1 MPSITIKNDIAFII
15 ATNTAMLFA
24 LSDSFGTHTFAETFV
39 KVYDRFRANGATS
52 LQWKVLRNMFRDV
65 FSKETKD
72 VWRGILT
79 LMQKTCITFPNGRD
93 AISFLW
99 NGDVVSDNG
108 DYEGWVIEG

>member
-1 MPSITIKNDIAFII
+1 
-15 ATNTAMLFA
+15 
-24 LSDSFGTHTFAETFV
+24 
-39 KVYDRFRANGATS
+39 
-52 LQWKVLRNMFRDV
+52 MFRDV

-99 NGDVVSDNG
+99 NGDVVADNG

>member
-1 MPSITIKNDIAFII
+1 
-15 ATNTAMLFA
+15 
-24 LSDSFGTHTFAETFV
+24 
-39 KVYDRFRANGATS
+39 
-52 LQWKVLRNMFRDV
+52 MFRDI

-93 AISFLW
+93 AIS
-99 NGDVVSDNG
+99 GDVVADHG

>member
-1 MPSITIKNDIAFII
+1 MPIINDNYTIT
-15 ATNTAMLFA
+15 TNNAMLFELA
-24 LSDSFGTHTFAETFV
+24 NRFGSVEFVKTFV
-39 KVYDRFRANGATS
+39 KVYDRFRANGATP
-52 LQWKVLRNMFRDV
+52 LQWKALRNIFRDV

-99 NGDVVSDNG
+99 NGDVVADHG

>member
-1 MPSITIKNDIAFII
+1 MPSINITSINNT
-15 ATNTAMLFA
+15 TNAMLFELA
-24 LSDSFGTHTFAETFV
+24 NQFGTSAFMETFV
-39 KVYDRFRANGATS
+39 KVYDRFRDHGATL
-52 LQWKVLRNMFRDV
+52 LQWRVLRNMFRDV

-99 NGDVVSDNG
+99 NGDVVADHG

>member
-1 MPSITIKNDIAFII
+1 MPSINITSINNT
-15 ATNTAMLFA
+15 TNAMLFELA
-24 LSDSFGTHTFAETFV
+24 NQFGTSAFTETFV
-39 KVYDRFRANGATS
+39 KVYDRFRDHGATL
-52 LQWKVLRNMFRDV
+52 LQWRVLRNMFRDV

-99 NGDVVSDNG
+99 NGDVVADHG

>member
-1 MPSITIKNDIAFII
+1 MANINDNTFTI
-15 ATNTAMLFA
+15 ATNTAMLFKLA
-24 LSDSFGTHTFAETFV
+24 DCFGTPSFTENFV

-52 LQWKVLRNMFRDV
+52 LQWKALRNMFRDV
-65 FSKETKD
+65 FSKETKN

-93 AISFLW
+93 AMSFLW
-99 NGDVVSDNG
+99 NGDVVADDG